1 MEPSLSPI
9 LITLG
14 LVFTIFAFIVESDAQ
29 REVKM
34 AQWPPAHPRP
44 PLPPAG
50 TRPPPASPSPTSV
63 LPQQSP
69 PPQASTFLPPQQRP
83 PPQPSTFLPPQ
94 QRPPPQP
101 STFLPPQQR
110 PTPPPSPNRVN
121 NKSSD
126 NASHRRPP
134 PQNKHRHS
142 INTGKKIGLLFAGVA
157 AILQIGVVGFLVFKR
172 RQLLKINDRYDN
184 YSS

>member
-1 MEPSLSPI
+1 MEPLSSPI

-14 LVFTIFAFIVESDAQ
+14 LIFTIFAFIVESDAE
-29 REVKM
+29 REVKIVR
-34 AQWPPAHPRP
+34 PP
-44 PLPPAG
+44 PLPPPPPP
-50 TRPPPASPSPTSV
+50 TPRPPASP
-63 LPQQSP
+63 LPRASISP
-69 PPQASTFLPPQQRP
+69 PLQQKPP
-83 PPQPSTFLPPQ
+83 S
-94 QRPPPQP
+94 
-101 STFLPPQQR
+101 
-110 PTPPPSPNRVN
+110 PPSPNRFN

-134 PQNKHRHS
+134 PHPQKKHRHS
-142 INTGKKIGLLFAGVA
+142 LNTGKKIGLLFAGVA

>member
-29 REVKM
+29 RAVEM
-34 AQWPPAHPRP
+34 AQRPPAHPRP
-44 PLPPAG
+44 PLTPPG
-50 TRPPPASPSPTSV
+50 TRPPPASPSPTS
-63 LPQQSP
+63 
-69 PPQASTFLPPQQRP
+69 
-83 PPQPSTFLPPQ
+83 

-110 PTPPPSPNRVN
+110 PTPPPSPNRFN

-134 PQNKHRHS
+134 PQKKHRHS

>member
-29 REVKM
+29 RAVEM
-34 AQWPPAHPRP
+34 AQRPPAHPRP
-44 PLPPAG
+44 PLTPPG

-69 PPQASTFLPPQQRP
+69 PPQAP
-83 PPQPSTFLPPQ
+83 TFLPPQ

-110 PTPPPSPNRVN
+110 PTPPPSPNRFN

-134 PQNKHRHS
+134 PQKKHRHS

>member
-29 REVKM
+29 REVKI
-34 AQWPPAHPRP
+34 AQPPPGPPRP
-44 PLPPAG
+44 PLPPPG
-50 TRPPPASPSPTSV
+50 VHPPPASPSPRA
-63 LPQQSP
+63 P
-69 PPQASTFLPPQQRP
+69 TFLPPQQRP
-83 PPQPSTFLPPQ
+83 SPQAPTFLNPQ
-94 QRPPPQP
+94 QRPPPQA

-110 PTPPPSPNRVN
+110 PTPPPSPNRFN

-126 NASHRRPP
+126 NASNRRPP
-134 PQNKHRHS
+134 LQKKS
-142 INTGKKIGLLFAGVA
+142 LNTGKKIGLLFAGVA

-172 RQLLKINDRYDN
+172 RQLLKINDGYDN